1 MIDAIGV
8 GLYAVCVD
16 FMIRFANALHMTYRD
31 ANASLFFLVWPA
43 VTVTLAVVRARQR
56 RTLATLEAELDAATK
71 PAADRT
77 IDAAITVD
85 RAPRT
90 APR

>member
-1 MIDAIGV
+1 MIDAIGM

-31 ANASLFFLVWPA
+31 ANASLFFLLWPA

-56 RTLATLEAELDAATK
+56 RTLAKLEAELDAAMK
-71 PAADRT
+71 PAANGS
-77 IDAAITVD
+77 IDAVATVD
-85 RAPRT
+85 PARRT

>member
-1 MIDAIGV
+1 MIDAIGM

-31 ANASLFFLVWPA
+31 ANASLFFLLWPA

-56 RTLATLEAELDAATK
+56 RTLAKLEAELDAAMK
-71 PAADRT
+71 PAANHT
-77 IDAAITVD
+77 IDAVATVD
-85 RAPRT
+85 PAQRT